1 MRFSSRRAAASTA
14 ASLFCLLL
22 LLLCV
27 PAAPAG
33 AAPTG
38 PAAPVGAER
47 LAAIDSYVR
56 GRMGATGAPGVS
68 YAVVGPDGPVHRRS
82 WGSDGRGDPVTADTP
97 FLWGSV
103 AKPVTATVVLT
114 LVQDGRLR
122 LDDRVVDHLPDFR
135 FGGPGHASRVTVR
148 HLLAQTAGLPGSATF
163 AVADCFD
170 ADCPR
175 PAERVGALDDVRPLG
190 PPGTR
195 YAYTSANYLVLAAVV
210 ESVTGRPFA
219 EHLRRSVLDP
229 AGMDGAI
236 ADRAS
241 ARRRNLA
248 PGHQYLW
255 GRPAAIADGVD
266 DGGASYGY
274 LGGDLNDLAAF
285 ASLQLRQ
292 GRTADGRTV
301 LTPESVRLMREG
313 NRTADGAGTGYGLG
327 WRVGGLDGPLDD
339 AVWHTGGTP
348 GYSAMLFLLPERNL
362 ALVLEQNLYGLLQDE
377 AVMEIGF
384 GAARILADGRAPEG
398 GASPSLYHW
407 AVWGTTVPAAALVLA
422 AGRSALLLRR
432 PAAASRRT
440 VSTVLWCLAG
450 GAPLIALALVA
461 DRMGP
466 GQLANW
472 VPDVAVSLWTA
483 VAAGAVTALLR
494 IALAAR
500 GARGRGR
507 GTGPAPGPVPQSVAG
522 TPDLPMSPR
531 GPSGVSE
538 LRPHPARPGRR
549 TGSSRSGRL
558 LRNRSG
564 SPDRRR

>member
-1 MRFSSRRAAASTA
+1 
-14 ASLFCLLL
+14 
-22 LLLCV
+22 
-27 PAAPAG
+27 
-33 AAPTG
+33 
-38 PAAPVGAER
+38 
-47 LAAIDSYVR
+47 
-56 GRMGATGAPGVS
+56 
-68 YAVVGPDGPVHRRS
+68 
-82 WGSDGRGDPVTADTP
+82 
-97 FLWGSV
+97 
-103 AKPVTATVVLT
+103 
-114 LVQDGRLR
+114 
-122 LDDRVVDHLPDFR
+122 
-135 FGGPGHASRVTVR
+135 
-148 HLLAQTAGLPGSATF
+148 
-163 AVADCFD
+163 
-170 ADCPR
+170 
-175 PAERVGALDDVRPLG
+175 
-190 PPGTR
+190 
-195 YAYTSANYLVLAAVV
+195 
-210 ESVTGRPFA
+210 
-219 EHLRRSVLDP
+219 
-229 AGMDGAI
+229 
-236 ADRAS
+236 
-241 ARRRNLA
+241 
-248 PGHQYLW
+248 
-255 GRPAAIADGVD
+255 
-266 DGGASYGY
+266 
-274 LGGDLNDLAAF
+274 
-285 ASLQLRQ
+285 
-292 GRTADGRTV
+292 
-301 LTPESVRLMREG
+301 
-313 NRTADGAGTGYGLG
+313 
-327 WRVGGLDGPLDD
+327 
-339 AVWHTGGTP
+339 
-348 GYSAMLFLLPERNL
+348 MLFLLPERNL

-500 GARGRGR
+500 GARGRG
-507 GTGPAPGPVPQSVAG
+507 TGPAPGPVPQSVAG
-522 TPDLPMSPR
+522 TPDLPMFPR